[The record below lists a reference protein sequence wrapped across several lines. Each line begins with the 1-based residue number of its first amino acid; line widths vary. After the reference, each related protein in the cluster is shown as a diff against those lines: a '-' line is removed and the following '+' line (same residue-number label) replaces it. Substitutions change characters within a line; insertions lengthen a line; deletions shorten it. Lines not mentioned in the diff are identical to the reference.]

1 MMRLDKLLCDLGEG
15 TRKEVTLRIRRG
27 AVTVDGVTVTRPET
41 KVDPETAVLTLDGL
55 PVVYSK
61 YVYIMMNKAAGEICA
76 TRDPKLPTVVSRL
89 PEKLRRRGLFPAGRL
104 DRDAEGLLLLTND
117 GDAAHMLLSPARHV
131 EKTYFVRY
139 DGALAPDAETRFRNG
154 IAIPA
159 DDGDP
164 ACVCMPA
171 ELIRAGEHEARVKVT
186 EGRYHQVKRM
196 IAAVGGH
203 VTYLRRETF
212 GPLTLD
218 ADLRPGAY
226 RELLREEITQIEE
239 IKRKTRRQT

>member
-1 MMRLDKLLCDLGEG
+1 
-15 TRKEVTLRIRRG
+15 
-27 AVTVDGVTVTRPET
+27 
-41 KVDPETAVLTLDGL
+41 
-55 PVVYSK
+55 
-61 YVYIMMNKAAGEICA
+61 
-76 TRDPKLPTVVSRL
+76 
-89 PEKLRRRGLFPAGRL
+89 
-104 DRDAEGLLLLTND
+104 
-117 GDAAHMLLSPARHV
+117 MLLSPARHV

-139 DGALAPDAETRFRNG
+139 DGTLAPDAEARFRNG

-171 ELIRAGEHEARVKVT
+171 ELIRAGEQEARVKVT